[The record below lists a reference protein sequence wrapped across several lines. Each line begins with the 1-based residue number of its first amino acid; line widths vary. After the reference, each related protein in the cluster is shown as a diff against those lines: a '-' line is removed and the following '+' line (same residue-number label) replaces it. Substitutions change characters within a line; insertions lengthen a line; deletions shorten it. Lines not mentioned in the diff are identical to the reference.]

1 MYGPSPTTSA
11 AIAIPSSSL
20 GVMFEGVWVVFA
32 AITILFIAISV
43 WQLIRPAGNHPRP

>member
-1 MYGPSPTTSA
+1 
-11 AIAIPSSSL
+11 
-20 GVMFEGVWVVFA
+20 MFEGVWVVFA